1 MSAKICFYDIECT
14 NLSASFGFILSFGWK
29 FQGEKD
35 ARVISIADYPLYK
48 KDPTNDKMLV
58 QDIAKILNQAD
69 IIVGHYSTRFDYPY
83 IQTRLL
89 YHNLPPLSPIPH
101 IDTWRVARYGMKM
114 NSNRLDA
121 LAKFLEVKDSKTAV
135 AGNHWVKAMAGDKKA
150 LKYVIEHNKLDVL
163 VLEQVYNKI
172 KPIMTNHPN
181 VNIVSE
187 KADSCPVCGVAKL
200 QRRGYSIARTARTPK
215 FFCTGCKAW
224 SKGKPERIKII
235 QVR

>member
-1 MSAKICFYDIECT
+1 MTAKICFWDLET
-14 NLSASFGFILSFGWK
+14 SNLNANFGFLLSFGWK
-29 FQGEKD
+29 FQGEKK
-35 ARVISIADYPLYK
+35 AQVISIADYPLYK
-48 KDPTNDKMLV
+48 KDPTNDKMLIKDAA
-58 QDIAKILNQAD
+58 DILRESD
-69 IIVGHYSTRFDYPY
+69 IIVGHYSSRFDYPF

-89 YHNLPPLSPIPH
+89 YHGLEPLPPIPH
-101 IDTWRVARYGMKM
+101 IDTWRVARYGMKL
-114 NSNRLDA
+114 NSNRLDT
-121 LAKFLEVKDSKTAV
+121 LARFLEVENQKTAV
-135 AGNHWVKAMAGDKKA
+135 AGPHWVKAMAGDKKA
-150 LKYVIEHNKLDVL
+150 LRYIIEHNRLDVL

-172 KPIMTNHPN
+172 RALITNHPN

-187 KADSCPVCGVAKL
+187 KGDACPVCGLQKL